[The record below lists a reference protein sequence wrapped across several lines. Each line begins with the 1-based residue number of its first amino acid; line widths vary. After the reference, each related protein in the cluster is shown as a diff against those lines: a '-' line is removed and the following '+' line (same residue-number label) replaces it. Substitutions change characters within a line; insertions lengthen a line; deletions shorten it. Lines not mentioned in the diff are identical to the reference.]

1 MSDPLVVYGATGY
14 TGRLII
20 REAIA
25 RGLKP
30 VVAGRNTDAVRAM
43 AQEFGLE
50 GRVASI
56 ENPASLDAAFA
67 GMRVVLNC
75 AGPFHSRAWPV
86 VDACFRAKIHY
97 LDITGEI
104 AVFER
109 MASLGPKAAA
119 AGISL
124 IPGVGF
130 DVVPSD
136 CLAARLKRRLPTAT
150 HLELAFTGGVG
161 LSRGTATTIV
171 EGIAQGGA
179 IRRDGRI
186 VRVPQA
192 YSTREIDYGHRT
204 LTSMSIPWGD
214 VSTAFHSTGIPNITV
229 YTAVHPKTV
238 RRLRLTRP
246 FAPLLGTAIAQR
258 FLLARAARIKGP
270 GKEKRAAA
278 VSRLWGEARDAA
290 TGTVVV
296 SRLSAPEG
304 YDLTAMTA
312 VAASRRVLAGGVPTG
327 FQTPSSAFG
336 ADFILEAPRSTF
348 EDLA

>member
-1 MSDPLVVYGATGY
+1 MSDAFVVYGATGY

-20 REAIA
+20 QEAVA
-25 RGLKP
+25 KGLRP
-30 VVAGRNTDAVRAM
+30 VVSGRNAEAVRAM
-43 AQEFGLE
+43 ANEFGLE

-56 ENPASLDAAFA
+56 DNPASLDAAFA

-86 VDACFRAKIHY
+86 VDACFRLGIHY

-104 AVFER
+104 VVFER
-109 MASLGPKAAA
+109 LAAMGAKAAK

-136 CLAARLKRRLPTAT
+136 CLAARLKARLPTAT

-171 EGIAQGGA
+171 EGIAKGGA
-179 IRRDGRI
+179 VRRDGKI
-186 VRVPQA
+186 VSVPQA
-192 YSTREIDYGHRT
+192 YATRDIDYGHRR
-204 LTSMSIPWGD
+204 LTSMTIPWGD

-238 RRLRLTRP
+238 RRLRITRP
-246 FAPLLGTAIAQR
+246 FAPLLGTSLVQR
-258 FLLARAARIKGP
+258 FLLAKAAKIKGP
-270 GKEKRAAA
+270 NESKRAAA
-278 VSRLWGEARDAA
+278 QSRLWGEARDAK
-290 TGTVVV
+290 GNTVV
-296 SRLSAPEG
+296 SLLSAPEG

-312 VAASRRVLAGGVPTG
+312 VAAAQRVLAGGVPVG
-327 FQTPSSAFG
+327 FHTPSSAFG
-336 ADFILEAPRSTF
+336 ADFILQAPRSRF
-348 EDLA
+348 EDIL

>member
-1 MSDPLVVYGATGY
+1 MTNPIVVYGATGY

-20 REAIA
+20 QEAVA
-25 RGLKP
+25 KGLRP
-30 VVAGRNTDAVRAM
+30 VVAGRNAEAVRAL
-43 AQEFGLE
+43 AAEFGLE
-50 GRVASI
+50 GRVASLDDA
-56 ENPASLDAAFA
+56 ASLDAAFA

-86 VDACFRAKIHY
+86 VDACFRHGLHY

-104 AVFER
+104 VVFER
-109 MASLGPKAAA
+109 MAALGAKAAA

-136 CLAARLKRRLPTAT
+136 CLAARLKARLPTAT

-171 EGIAQGGA
+171 EGIAKGGA
-179 IRRDGRI
+179 VRRDGRI
-186 VRVPQA
+186 VSVPQA
-192 YSTREIDYGHRT
+192 YVTRDIDYGHRR

-214 VSTAFHSTGIPNITV
+214 VSTAYHSTRIPNITV

-238 RRLRLTRP
+238 RRLRLSRP
-246 FAPLLGTAIAQR
+246 FAPLLGTSLVQR
-258 FLLARAARIKGP
+258 FLLARAAKVKGP
-270 GKEKRAAA
+270 TESTRAAA
-278 VSRLWGEARDAA
+278 QSRLWGEARDSAGNTA
-290 TGTVVV
+290 V
-296 SRLSAPEG
+296 SLLSAPEG

-312 VAASRRVLAGGVPTG
+312 VAAAQRVLAGGVDVG
-327 FQTPSSAFG
+327 FQTPSRAFG
-336 ADFILEAPRSTF
+336 ADFILEAPRTKF
-348 EDLA
+348 EDVK

>member
-1 MSDPLVVYGATGY
+1 MVYGATGY

-20 REAIA
+20 QEAVA
-25 RGLKP
+25 KGLRP
-30 VVAGRNTDAVRAM
+30 VVAGRSAEAVRAM
-43 AQEFGLE
+43 ASEFGLE
-50 GRVASI
+50 GRVASLD
-56 ENPASLDAAFA
+56 NPASLDAAFA

-86 VDACFRAKIHY
+86 VDACFRLGLHY

-104 AVFER
+104 VVFER
-109 MASLGPKAAA
+109 LAAMGAKANK

-136 CLAARLKRRLPTAT
+136 CLAARLKARLPSAT

-171 EGIAQGGA
+171 EGIAKGGA
-179 IRRDGRI
+179 VRRDGKI
-186 VRVPQA
+186 VPVPQA
-192 YSTREIDYGHRT
+192 YATREIDYGSRR
-204 LTSMSIPWGD
+204 LTSMTIPWGD

-238 RRLRLTRP
+238 RRLELTRP
-246 FAPLLGTAIAQR
+246 FAALLGTRLVQR
-258 FLLARAARIKGP
+258 FLLARAAKVKGP
-270 GKEKRAAA
+270 NEAKRAAA
-278 VSRLWGEARDAA
+278 QSRLWGEARDAA
-290 TGTVVV
+290 GNTVV
-296 SRLSAPEG
+296 SLLSAAEG
-304 YDLTAMTA
+304 YNLTAMTA
-312 VAASRRVLAGGVPTG
+312 VAAAKRVLAGGVPVG

-336 ADFILEAPRSTF
+336 ADFILQAPGSRF
-348 EDLA
+348 EDIL